1 MFRFANPD
9 FLYLFFLLPVLVGVY
24 LYYNHR
30 RRQNIRKYGDPAL
43 LQELMPTVS
52 K

>member
-24 LYYNHR
+24 LFYNHR
-30 RRQNIRKYGDPAL
+30 
-43 LQELMPTVS
+43 
-52 K
+52 